1 MLSAKV
7 KKLIKSSYHNIRDE
21 LPNFHPRK
29 EQNYLVAEI
38 AKTLAGEYNRQ
49 RRIAVV
55 EAGTGIGKSLAYSLG
70 AIPLAL
76 STGKKVCIS
85 TATVALQE
93 QLVNKDLPFFRQ
105 TTGLQFD
112 FGLVKGRQRYVCL
125 SKLELLAD
133 EQAAPQQ
140 SLWHFKPQTEQIKRV
155 KALWQAWRDNSW
167 DGERDSLAEP
177 VDDQLWNE
185 IASDKHSCNR
195 QLASHHSCPFHKSR
209 EMIDKLD
216 VLIVNHSLLLADLE
230 LGGGKIIPAPDE
242 MYYVLDEAH
251 HLPVTAREFS
261 SASASI
267 HGAIDWLSKLD
278 QTGVKLSQQLK
289 STAAINPGIALA
301 DAVNELVH
309 ELKLVGAW
317 LQANP
322 KLLDN
327 DDKRHRFVDGV
338 LPDSLVAQA
347 ENCQGASKTALK
359 HLNKLNNLLLEA
371 VKDGELPAYR
381 AEPLLAETGFM
392 LQRMENLNKLWEML
406 AQPRPKNGPPMVR
419 WIELLEGS
427 RTDYLFNASPI
438 EIGFLLEDLL
448 WSKAIGVTLCSAT
461 LLALNSF
468 DSFRFAAGL
477 GVNDG
482 TQYIKLQSPF
492 DFQNNAELCL
502 PTMRHEPSASE
513 FTDELADKLPA
524 LLDKQDATLVLFS
537 SYWQMNQVAKRLR
550 DKHKLSLLVQGEASR
565 QALLT
570 LHKDKC
576 DGKQPSILFGT
587 GSFSEG
593 LDLPGHYL
601 TNLVITKLPFAVP
614 TSPVEQAHAEYIKSK
629 GGNPFLVLAVP
640 DASKKL
646 IQACGRLL
654 RNEKDQGRI
663 TILDRRLVTKRY
675 GKSLLDSLPPYKLTI
690 EH

>member
-1 MLSAKV
+1 MLSSKV
-7 KKLIKSSYHNIRDE
+7 KQLIKRSYHNIRDQ

-38 AKTLAGEYNRQ
+38 AKTLAGEYDKQ
-49 RRIAVV
+49 RRIAVI

-76 STGKKVCIS
+76 STNKKVCIS

-93 QLVNKDLPFFRQ
+93 QLMNKDLPFFRQ
-105 TTGLQFD
+105 TTGLDFD

-133 EQAAPQQ
+133 EQASPQQ
-140 SLWHFKPQTEQIKRV
+140 ALWQFKPAAEDRKQV
-155 KALWQAWRDNSW
+155 KALWKAWQDKTW
-167 DGERDSLAEP
+167 DGERDSLDEP
-177 VDDQLWNE
+177 VDDKLWFE

-195 QLASHHSCPFHKSR
+195 QLASHQQCPFHKSR
-209 EMIDKLD
+209 DMIDKLD

-230 LGGGKIIPAPDE
+230 LGGGKIIPPPDD
-242 MYYVLDEAH
+242 MFYVIDEAH

-261 SASASI
+261 SASATI
-267 HGAIDWLSKLD
+267 HGAIDWLGKLEL
-278 QTGVKLSQQLK
+278 TAGKIGQQIK
-289 STAAINPGIALA
+289 STAAINPRMALC
-301 DAVNELVH
+301 DALNETVS
-309 ELKLVGAW
+309 ELKLVGTW
-317 LQANP
+317 LQHNP
-322 KLLDN
+322 GLFDN

-338 LPDSLVAQA
+338 LPESLLVQA
-347 ENCQGASKTALK
+347 ENCQASCKTALK
-359 HLNKLNNLLLEA
+359 HLNKLNNLLMEA
-371 VKDGELPAYR
+371 IKDGEIQVYR
-381 AEPLLAETGFM
+381 VEPLLAETGFM
-392 LQRMENLNKLWEML
+392 LQRLENLYKLWEML
-406 AQPRPKNGPPMVR
+406 ARPQPKNASPMVR
-419 WIELLEGS
+419 WIELTEGNK
-427 RTDYLFNASPI
+427 TDYLLNASPI
-438 EIGFLLEDLL
+438 DIGFMLEDCL
-448 WSKAIGVTLCSAT
+448 WSKAAGITLCSAT
-461 LLALNSF
+461 LMALNSF
-468 DSFRFAAGL
+468 DAYRRAAGL
-477 GVNDG
+477 QSNDG
-482 TQYIKLQSPF
+482 TRYLQLQSPF
-492 DFQNNAELCL
+492 DFQDKAELRL
-502 PTMRHEPSASE
+502 PAMKHEPTAND
-513 FTDELADKLPA
+513 FTDELVAKLPA
-524 LLDKQDATLVLFS
+524 LLKDKQASLVLFS
-537 SYWQMNQVAKRLR
+537 SYWQMNRVVEQLR
-550 DKHKLSLLVQGEASR
+550 KKGLSLLVQGEASR

-576 DGKQPSILFGT
+576 DNQQPSILFGT

-601 TNLVITKLPFAVP
+601 NNLVITKLPFAVP

-629 GGNPFLVLAVP
+629 GGNPFLVLTIP

-654 RNEKDQGRI
+654 RNEKDSGQI